1 MNGEGT
7 SVVLPGDPLSW
18 SVADVGL
25 FHRRRWPPRFS
36 PPRTTLV
43 GNMAQIALDPAAA
56 PSTDYQILVPARLF
70 PELFPGA
77 RRLVG
82 VQVQR
87 SISGVRKNKFPGK
100 HKKTVAELGVTNPTP
115 RCRHAR
121 PPTFQ
126 TVTSSYAGK
135 AITQVPEK
143 GSF

>member
-1 MNGEGT
+1 MEDMTDLKGVFG
-7 SVVLPGDPLSW
+7 VLEENKLRLPCQR
-18 SVADVGL
+18 GL
-25 FHRRRWPPRFS
+25 
-36 PPRTTLV
+36 LK
-43 GNMAQIALDPAAA
+43 
-56 PSTDYQILVPARLF
+56 PARLF